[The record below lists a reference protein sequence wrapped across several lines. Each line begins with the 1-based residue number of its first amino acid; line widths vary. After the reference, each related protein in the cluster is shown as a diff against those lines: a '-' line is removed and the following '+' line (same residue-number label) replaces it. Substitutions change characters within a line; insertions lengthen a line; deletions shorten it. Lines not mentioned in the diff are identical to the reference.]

1 MKSQLKTLVARTLS
15 TTICGAVLVAC
26 GGGDSQDSMAS
37 SDDRSASTIYSGRSV
52 GATSPT
58 TSPTTTSPSTV
69 TPPATTASAITN
81 VRLENTSATV
91 AQSNVPFTFGQ
102 VFTPGHLAKGASLV
116 GRLSNGTTLP
126 LQIDVKATHPDG
138 SVRHAVISAVVPTL
152 AAGQTRTMDLVANGS
167 APAATTPSASSML
180 SSGMTASVSA
190 TIGGVRYTASADELI
205 KAGKATSWLAG
216 SAANEWLVT
225 APLKTSSGVAHP
237 HLSARF
243 AVRWYEAAKKARVD
257 VVLENSWAY
266 EANPQNFT
274 YDAQVMVGGKAVFT
288 QAALTHLHHARW
300 RKTFW
305 STGAAPTVNV
315 KQNIGYLIGSRAMPN
330 FDTSVKISETALAS
344 LNTKWLASNPA
355 PMGLGMAIP
364 YMPTTGG
371 RGDIGLLPSWGALY
385 LLSMDRRARDATLG
399 TADLAG
405 SWSTHYRDKNTG
417 QPISLIDYPYMTIM
431 ARSTDTKNPAT
442 GKYEAF
448 PVCDKT
454 TVCKTPY
461 THDVSHQPAF
471 AYLPYLVTGDHYY
484 LEEQQFWSMYNVFQS
499 HPSYRQNIKGL
510 VQPEQVRGQAWS
522 LRTLAEAAYITPDND
537 RLKSHFNRIL
547 DSNLDYYNATY
558 SNNVS
563 ANKLGA
569 IVNGYAIT
577 YYSKTSLAPW
587 MDDFFTSAIGHTAEL
602 GFAKAKP
609 ILQWKAKFPIQRLTG
624 TGACYVRGAMYT
636 MVVRDSETSP
646 VYDTIGQAFVKSDTK
661 DLGTSFLK
669 LQCGSAEMGTAL
681 RLKAG
686 EMTGYSSNPTGYPSN
701 MQPAVAYAMD
711 AGGSAGAAAWTKFMS
726 RSVKPDYSK
735 EPQFSIIPR

>member
-1 MKSQLKTLVARTLS
+1 MKSRLNTLAARTLS
-15 TTICGAVLVAC
+15 TTLCGAVLVAF
-26 GGGDSQDSMAS
+26 GGSNATAGS
-37 SDDRSASTIYSGRSV
+37 IYSGRSV
-52 GATSPT
+52 TTTPTAPT
-58 TSPTTTSPSTV
+58 TSTATTT
-69 TPPATTASAITN
+69 PAPTAAAITN

-91 AQSNVPFTFGQ
+91 AQNNVPVTFGQ
-102 VFTPGHLAKGASLV
+102 VFAVGHLAKGTALA
-116 GRLSNGTTLP
+116 GRLDDGSALP
-126 LQIDVKATHPDG
+126 LQVDVKATHPDG
-138 SVRHAVISAVVPTL
+138 SVRHAVISAVLPTL
-152 AAGQTRTMDLVANGS
+152 GAGQTRTMELVPNGT
-167 APAATTPSASSML
+167 AAAATTPSASSML
-180 SSGMTASVSA
+180 SNGVTASVSA

-205 KAGKATSWLAG
+205 KAGKATTWLAG
-216 SAANEWLVT
+216 PTTSEWLVT

-257 VVLENSWAY
+257 VTLENSWAY

-274 YDAQVMVGGKAVFT
+274 YDAEVMVSGKAVFT
-288 QAALTHLHHARW
+288 KPALTHLHHARW
-300 RKTFW
+300 RQTFW
-305 STGAAPTVNV
+305 STGAAPTLNV
-315 KQNIGYLIGSRAMPN
+315 KQNIAYLVGSRALPN
-330 FDTSVKISETALAS
+330 FDTSLKVPETAIVAQE
-344 LNTKWLASNPA
+344 KRWLASNRA
-355 PMGLGMAIP
+355 PMGLGMAIA

-371 RGDIGLLPSWGALY
+371 RGDIGLLPNWGAMY
-385 LLSMDRRARDATLG
+385 LLSMDRRMREATLG

-431 ARSTDTKNPAT
+431 ARPTDTKNPAT

-448 PVCDKT
+448 PLCDKT

-484 LEEQQFWSMYNVFQS
+484 LEELQFWSMYNVFQS

-547 DSNLDYYNATY
+547 DSNLDWYNATY
-558 SNNVS
+558 SNNAS

-602 GFAKAKP
+602 GYTKAVPLLK
-609 ILQWKAKFPIQRLTG
+609 WKVGFPVQRLTG
-624 TGACYVRGAMYT
+624 AGACYIRAAMYT
-636 MVVRDSETSP
+636 MVLRDSATSP
-646 VYDTIGQAFVKSDTK
+646 VYSTIGEAFAKSDTK
-661 DLGTSFLK
+661 DFNADFLK
-669 LQCGSAEMGTAL
+669 LQCGSAAMATV
-681 RLKAG
+681 LKLKTG
-686 EMTGYSSNPTGYPSN
+686 EMTGYSSIPTGYPSN
-701 MQPAVAYAMD
+701 MQPAVAYAQD
-711 AGGSAGAAAWTKFMS
+711 AGGTAGAAAWTKFMS
-726 RSVKPDYSK
+726 RTVKPDYAK
-735 EPQFSIIPR
+735 EPQFAIIPR